1 MSLSLGEKLR
11 EAREERGFTIA
22 DVAEQTRISSLYLE
36 SIENDDYRILPG
48 GIFNKGFV
56 KSYAKFVGISE
67 AEALSDYSALISES
81 STAESDDNLKVY
93 RPEVL
98 TDDRSG
104 SSMLPQIIL
113 AAVILGIMTAGIL
126 FLVNYLRQPA
136 DALVANVTAPAT
148 PGNSAEPTP
157 EATPASTG
165 APEMASLKVEF
176 KAISAA
182 VALMATT
189 DGKTA
194 ANTLAPGA
202 SVTFEPKESLKLS
215 YSKSL
220 ANVVQLTIN
229 GKAITLPAQPLASK
243 RNAIEF
249 EINKDNLAQI
259 WSSGAISADVPPA
272 ATVATDTTS
281 VPANTAETAN
291 TVTQV
296 PATTPVTAPVST
308 PTRPTPA
315 PKPPV
320 GANTT
325 TTNTAPKPTPGN
337 KPASTPATQPKP
349 PAATNKP

>member
-11 EAREERGFTIA
+11 EAREERGFTIG

-56 KSYAKFVGISE
+56 KSYAKFVGIGE
-67 AEALSDYSALISES
+67 AEALQDYAALMSQGS
-81 STAESDDNLKVY
+81 STDDEDSVKVY

-104 SSMLPQIIL
+104 SSMIPTVIL
-113 AAVILGIMTAGIL
+113 AVVILGLMTAGIL

-136 DALVANVTAPAT
+136 EAPVANTSVPTSNSNTA
-148 PGNSAEPTP
+148 PTP
-157 EATPASTG
+157 ESTPAASN
-165 APEMASLKVEF
+165 APEMATLKVEF
-176 KAISAA
+176 RALTAA

-202 SVTFEPKESLKLS
+202 SATFEPKESLKLS

-220 ANVVQLTIN
+220 ANVVQMTIN
-229 GKAITLPAQPLASK
+229 GKAITLPAQPLVPK

-249 EINKDNLAQI
+249 EINKENLAQI
-259 WSSGAISADVPPA
+259 WTRGSISADVPAA
-272 ATVATDTTS
+272 ATVATEPTT
-281 VPANTAETAN
+281 PAANTAETAN
-291 TVTQV
+291 TAV
-296 PATTPVTAPVST
+296 PVTTPVTAPAAT
-308 PTRPTPA
+308 PTRPTLN
-315 PKPPV
+315 PKPTV
-320 GANTT
+320 AANTAT
-325 TTNTAPKPTPGN
+325 PTNTAPKPTPN
-337 KPASTPATQPKP
+337 KVPAATPATSQPKP
-349 PAATNKP
+349 PAAANRP